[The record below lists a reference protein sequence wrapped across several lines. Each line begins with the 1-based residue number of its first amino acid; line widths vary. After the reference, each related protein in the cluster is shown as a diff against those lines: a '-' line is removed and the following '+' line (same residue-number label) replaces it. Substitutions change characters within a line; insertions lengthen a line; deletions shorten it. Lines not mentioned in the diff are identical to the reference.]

1 MAGAENEAGRLL
13 AQEGERYRLGT
24 AVGIRFPAV
33 DSAAGFGVV
42 TRCLC
47 AVLGDEY
54 QEEGYGWV
62 RDEG

>member
-1 MAGAENEAGRLL
+1 MSWQEQRERERGGALVGSG
-13 AQEGERYRLGT
+13 GERYRLGT

-54 QEEGYGWV
+54 QEE
-62 RDEG
+62 EGEG